1 MTAQHL
7 EAHYIVTAPIRWPD
21 DDFRAAELRR
31 LREQLASA
39 QPARRRDM
47 ERRRWLHLGAASFA
61 VALLAAILLG
71 AVAR

>member
-1 MTAQHL
+1 M
-7 EAHYIVTAPIRWPD
+7 EARYVVSAPLRWPD
-21 DDFRAAELRR
+21 GDFRAAELRR

-47 ERRRWLHLGAASFA
+47 AKRRWLHLGAASFA
-61 VALLAAILLG
+61 VALLAAIVLG